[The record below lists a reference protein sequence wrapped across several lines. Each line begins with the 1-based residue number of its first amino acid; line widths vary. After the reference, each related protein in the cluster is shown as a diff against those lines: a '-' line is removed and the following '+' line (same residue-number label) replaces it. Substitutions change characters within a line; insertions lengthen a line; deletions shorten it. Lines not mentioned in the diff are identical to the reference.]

1 MWEMEKLR
9 VNSYQHQEEAGV
21 RTSLLLLKF
30 KTREDWMEGRME
42 KIRGN
47 RKQTWSF
54 LSLCK
59 L

>member
-9 VNSYQHQEEAGV
+9 LNSYKHQEEAGV
-21 RTSLLLLKF
+21 RTSLLLLKC

-47 RKQTWSF
+47 T
-54 LSLCK
+54 
-59 L
+59 